1 MINTPQGSETAP
13 SQAAPLPR
21 QARILFYVKQAKPLV
36 SQILIGTNVLV
47 FLAMIVAG
55 YLIAG
60 IWNGTENSYIL
71 TLFGAK
77 DNGLIAQGQV
87 WRLLTAMFLHIG
99 VMHLLFN
106 LYALYFLGPQ
116 VEGLFGHARFVAIY
130 FIAGLTGSLASYAFV
145 PNLSAGAS
153 GAIFGLV
160 GALVIYFLRYRDQ
173 FGSRGRAV
181 LQNML
186 VIIVINFIFGLSA
199 PGIDNWGHLGGLIGG
214 AVAAWGLIPQYSK
227 PEPVIL
233 TPELMADPRIP
244 LDVVPRQSAEIMW
257 VAACF
262 ALIALGVQLVG

>member
-1 MINTPQGSETAP
+1 M
-13 SQAAPLPR
+13 R
-21 QARILFYVKQAKPLV
+21 VLFYVKQATPLV
-36 SQILIGTNVLV
+36 SRTLIGINLV
-47 FLAMIVAG
+47 IFLAMIGAG
-55 YLIAG
+55 FLLFG
-60 IWNGTENSYIL
+60 VLNGTEDVRVL
-71 TLFGAK
+71 VLFGAK
-77 DNGLIAQGQV
+77 VNELIAEGQV

-99 VMHLLFN
+99 VLHLLFN

-116 VEGLFGHARFVAIY
+116 VEGLFGHVRFTAIY

-173 FGSRGRAV
+173 FGDRGRAV

-186 VIIVINFIFGLSA
+186 IIIAVNFVFGLNA

-214 AVAAWGLIPQYSK
+214 AVAAWGLVPQYRK
-227 PEPVIL
+227 PEPVVL

-244 LDVVPRQSAEIMW
+244 LDLVPRQSAEITW
-257 VAACF
+257 AVVCL
-262 ALIALGVQLVG
+262 ALIALGVAWV